1 MTHRVT
7 GPPGAVP
14 SSALPVPFGP
24 SPLAPPSMISP
35 FATIASTSTP
45 GADRPLP
52 SAGGRLALEATGR
65 AYLVGIGGS
74 GMSGAAE
81 LLRARGY
88 AVRGSDRSASPRTS
102 RLAGLGIGV
111 DVGDDAAPLP
121 ADTTLVV
128 ATAAA
133 AASHPQLVEARR
145 RGLPVWKYADCVG
158 ALMAGRTGIA
168 VAGCHGKTTT
178 SSLVATTLWRAG
190 RDPSFVIGGE
200 VRDLGASAR
209 AGDGAH
215 FVVEACEYDRSFH
228 RLAPTIGLVTNVD
241 ADHLDYYR
249 DLDEIREAFRDFAR
263 LLPAHGVL
271 VVHEDHADVFRGD
284 RRMSARL
291 ETYGPSEG
299 ADWRYE
305 DAGYDVA
312 AGRLRFRLR
321 HGGTVVASPTLRLT
335 GLHNVANATGAA
347 AALVAAGC
355 TLDEVTAGFAAFGG
369 VGRRLETV
377 AEGRGVLVL
386 DDYGHHPAEIA
397 ATVRGLRARFPGR
410 RLVVVFQPHQ
420 ASRTRLLLDDF
431 AAALALAD
439 VALLA
444 PIYAARDSE
453 EDRRA
458 VSSADVAARVD
469 ARGGHATALESLAA
483 VEAHAASIARPGDV
497 VVTMGAGDVDEVA
510 RGLGRRLR

>member
-1 MTHRVT
+1 MRQRFKPSTDLREAHELRFGVPVAGSWGLPFVEAGSEHNPNT
-7 GPPGAVP
+7 ASGLGLLLLFVLAVQ
-14 SSALPVPFGP
+14 SN
-24 SPLAPPSMISP
+24 
-35 FATIASTSTP
+35 
-45 GADRPLP
+45 DH
-52 SAGGRLALEATGR
+52 
-65 AYLVGIGGS
+65 
-74 GMSGAAE
+74 
-81 LLRARGY
+81 LRA
-88 AVRGSDRSASPRTS
+88 AQ
-102 RLAGLGIGV
+102 LI
-111 DVGDDAAPLP
+111 
-121 ADTTLVV
+121 
-128 ATAAA
+128 
-133 AASHPQLVEARR
+133 PQ
-145 RGLPVWKYADCVG
+145 
-158 ALMAGRTGIA
+158 
-168 VAGCHGKTTT
+168 H
-178 SSLVATTLWRAG
+178 
-190 RDPSFVIGGE
+190 
-200 VRDLGASAR
+200 
-209 AGDGAH
+209 
-215 FVVEACEYDRSFH
+215 
-228 RLAPTIGLVTNVD
+228 N
-241 ADHLDYYR
+241 YR
-249 DLDEIREAFRDFAR
+249 DAMLVDLRDMA
-263 LLPAHGVL
+263 
-271 VVHEDHADVFRGD
+271 
-284 RRMSARL
+284 
-291 ETYGPSEG
+291 PSEG

-355 TLDEVTAGFAAFGG
+355 TADEVTAGFAAFGG

-377 AEGRGVLVL
+377 AEARGVLVL
-386 DDYGHHPAEIA
+386 DDYGHHPADIA

-458 VSSADVAARVD
+458 VSSGDVAARVE